1 MLKKNEIKI
10 DIGTVTLP
18 SGSIPVAS
26 DWLISETI
34 DFKDDD
40 IIDQSLQDTE
50 NIFAKVFVTDLEP
63 GKTYWHMVRLAY
75 KYTIDGKEYTGFV
88 TSDKI
93 PFIAKDGI
101 EENKY
106 LDTPS
111 VITIPK
117 LSTSFRKN
125 DHPSVGFVIKGT
137 PYTAID
143 LLPDVYTIKAF
154 YIGTNNDVS
163 QQGSLTIRIREK
175 RDVNIKG
182 IRYYVSDKYDLEN
195 EIISDFDYETIQNK
209 IYKNDE
215 LILEEEEV
223 NNSEFTINKELL
235 EGGKRYLLETMFFR
249 DDKLIYTHYTLFY
262 VLLNEIDYLPGNLP
276 YPLGGSIV

>member
-1 MLKKNEIKI
+1 LLLREHLTQLLVIVNILI
-10 DIGTVTLP
+10 DV
-18 SGSIPVAS
+18 
-26 DWLISETI
+26 
-34 DFKDDD
+34 
-40 IIDQSLQDTE
+40 
-50 NIFAKVFVTDLEP
+50 
-63 GKTYWHMVRLAY
+63 
-75 KYTIDGKEYTGFV
+75 
-88 TSDKI
+88 
-93 PFIAKDGI
+93 
-101 EENKY
+101 
-106 LDTPS
+106 
-111 VITIPK
+111 
-117 LSTSFRKN
+117 
-125 DHPSVGFVIKGT
+125 
-137 PYTAID
+137 D